1 MTKDLTK
8 GRPLTL
14 ILQFG
19 LPILLGMLFQ
29 QLYSV
34 VDTAIV
40 GKFLGGNALAAV
52 GSTGSINF
60 LVVGGSIGI
69 CSGFA
74 IPIAQRFG
82 AGDYDALRKYVAGA
96 TCCCVFFGVL
106 VTAVTVIFSRDILEL
121 MNTPA
126 DIIDS
131 AWIYITT
138 IFAGIPGYI
147 LYNMCAGILR
157 SVGDSRTAVVWL
169 VVASAVNI
177 ALDLFFII
185 SLQWGV
191 FGAAFATTI
200 SQFLAGFGSLRKV
213 CRGFEVLRLKKSD
226 WAWSWRRIWNLLS
239 LGLPMGLQFSIT
251 AIGSVMLQSSVN
263 VLGTMY
269 VTAATAANKVSLF
282 LSCPLEAMGSTMAT
296 YGGQNVGAKQW
307 ERLHQGL
314 FSCCVLGAGYCL
326 FSLALV
332 LLAGEKLVMLFLD
345 RASASLVPLAMQ
357 MLKALVFCYVF
368 LGAIFIFR
376 NYIQG
381 MGFSPLAT
389 LAGVMEMIAR
399 AGVSFLV
406 PVFGYAAACLASPA
420 AWVMADLFLVPAYFY
435 CVRKLK
441 KRYPGDVPSQA

>member
-29 QLYSV
+29 QMYNM

-40 GKFLGGNALAAV
+40 GKFLGGSALASV
-52 GSTGSINF
+52 GATGSINF

-82 AGDYDALRKYVAGA
+82 AGDDDGLRKYVAGA
-96 TCCCVFFGVL
+96 TYCCLFFAVVITTFTVL
-106 VTAVTVIFSRDILEL
+106 FSRDILEL

-126 DIIDS
+126 DIIDMS
-131 AWIYITT
+131 WAYITT

-147 LYNMCAGILR
+147 LYNMCSGILR
-157 SVGDSRTAVVWL
+157 SLGDSRTAVIWL
-169 VVASAVNI
+169 VVASLTNV

-185 SLQWGV
+185 NLQWGV
-191 FGAAFATTI
+191 FGAAFATTL
-200 SQFLAGFGSLRKV
+200 SQFVAGIGSLWKV
-213 CRGFEVLRLKKSD
+213 CRGFDVLKMQKGD
-226 WAWSWRRIWNLLS
+226 WAWSWPRIRNLLS
-239 LGLPMGLQFSIT
+239 LGVPMGLQFSIT

-263 VLGTMY
+263 ILGTMY
-269 VTAATAANKVSLF
+269 VTATTAANKVSMF

-296 YGGQNVGAKQW
+296 YGGQNVGAKKW
-307 ERLHQGL
+307 DRLDKGL
-314 FSCCVLGAGYCL
+314 LSCSLLGAVYCGL
-326 FSLALV
+326 SLALV
-332 LLAGEKLVMLFLD
+332 LAVGDKLVMLFLD
-345 RASASLVPLAMQ
+345 QASAHLVPLSLQ
-357 MLKALVFCYVF
+357 LLRILVYFYATLAVI
-368 LGAIFIFR
+368 LIFR

-389 LAGVMEMIAR
+389 VAGVMEMIAR
-399 AGVSFLV
+399 IAVSFLV
-406 PVFGYAAACLASPA
+406 PLYGFDAACFASPA
-420 AWVMADLFLVPAYFY
+420 AWVLADLFLIPAYFY
-435 CVRKLK
+435 CVKTLR
-441 KRYPGDVPSQA
+441 KRYPAISE

>member
-14 ILQFG
+14 IVQFG

-29 QLYSV
+29 QLYNV

-52 GSTGSINF
+52 GATGSINF

-69 CSGFA
+69 CSGMA

-82 AGDYDALRKYVAGA
+82 AGDHDSMRKYVTGA
-96 TCCCVFFGVL
+96 AYCCLFFA
-106 VTAVTVIFSRDILEL
+106 VTITAFTVIFCRQILEL

-126 DIIDS
+126 DIIDLS
-131 AWIYITT
+131 WTYIVT

-147 LYNMCAGILR
+147 LYNMCSGILR
-157 SVGDSRTAVVWL
+157 SLGDSRTAVIWL
-169 VVASAVNI
+169 VVASIINI
-177 ALDLFFII
+177 GLDLFFII
-185 SLQWGV
+185 NLHWGV

-200 SQFLAGFGSLRKV
+200 SQFVAGFGSLWKV
-213 CRGFEVLRLKKSD
+213 CRGFDVLKMQKGD
-226 WAWSWRRIWNLLS
+226 WGWNWRRIWNLLS
-239 LGLPMGLQFSIT
+239 LGVPMGLQFSIT

-269 VTAATAANKVSLF
+269 VTATTAANKVSIF

-296 YGGQNVGAKQW
+296 YGGQNVGAKKW
-307 ERLHQGL
+307 ERLGQGL
-314 FSCCVLGAGYCL
+314 RSCCLLGLGYCL
-326 FSLALV
+326 FSLVLV
-332 LLAGEKLVMLFLD
+332 LLAGDKLVMLFLD
-345 RASASLVPLAMQ
+345 TASAGLVPLALQ
-357 MLKALVFCYVF
+357 LLRTLVFCYV
-368 LGAIFIFR
+368 LLAIIHIFR

-389 LAGVMEMIAR
+389 IAGIMEMIAR

-406 PVFGYAAACLASPA
+406 PVYGFDAACLASPA
-420 AWVMADLFLVPAYFY
+420 AWVMADIFLVPAYFY
-435 CVRKLK
+435 CVKTLK
-441 KRYPGDVPSQA
+441 KRYPAINE

>member
-14 ILQFG
+14 IVQFG

-29 QLYSV
+29 QMYNM

-52 GSTGSINF
+52 GATGSINF

-82 AGDYDALRKYVAGA
+82 AGDYDSLRKYVAGA
-96 TCCCVFFGVL
+96 VYCCLFFGVL
-106 VTAVTVIFSRDILEL
+106 ITTVTVLFSRNILEL

-126 DIIDS
+126 DIIDLS
-131 AWIYITT
+131 WAYITT

-147 LYNMCAGILR
+147 LYNMCSGILR
-157 SVGDSRTAVVWL
+157 SLGDSRTAVIWL
-169 VVASAVNI
+169 VIASLVNI
-177 ALDLFFII
+177 GLDLFFII
-185 SLQWGV
+185 NLQWGV
-191 FGAAFATTI
+191 FGAAFATTL
-200 SQFLAGFGSLRKV
+200 SQFLAGFGSLWKV
-213 CRGFEVLRLKKSD
+213 CRGFDVLKMHKSD
-226 WAWSWRRIWNLLS
+226 WQWSWPRIRNLLS

-251 AIGSVMLQSSVN
+251 AIGSVMIQSAVN

-269 VTAATAANKVSLF
+269 VTAATAANKVSIF
-282 LSCPLEAMGSTMAT
+282 MACPLEAMGSTMAT
-296 YGGQNVGAKQW
+296 YGGQNVGAKKW

-314 FSCCVLGAGYCL
+314 FSCCLLGVGYCL
-326 FSLALV
+326 FALAMV
-332 LLAGEKLVMLFLD
+332 LLFGENLVMLFLD
-345 RASASLVPLAMQ
+345 QASAYLVPLSMQ
-357 MLKALVFCYVF
+357 MLRSLVFCYIA

-389 LAGVMEMIAR
+389 FAGVLEMIAR

-406 PVFGYAAACLASPA
+406 PVFGYSAACLASPA
-420 AWVMADLFLVPAYFY
+420 AWVLADLFLIPAYFY
-435 CVRKLK
+435 CIKVLK
-441 KRYPGDVPSQA
+441 QRFPAIGE

>member
-14 ILQFG
+14 IVQFG

-29 QLYSV
+29 QLYNV

-52 GSTGSINF
+52 GATGSINF

-69 CSGFA
+69 CSGMA

-82 AGDYDALRKYVAGA
+82 AEDYDSLRKYVTGA
-96 TCCCVFFGVL
+96 AYCCLFFA
-106 VTAVTVIFSRDILEL
+106 VTITAFTVIFCRQILEL

-126 DIIDS
+126 DIIDLS
-131 AWIYITT
+131 WTYIVT

-147 LYNMCAGILR
+147 LYNMCSGILR
-157 SVGDSRTAVVWL
+157 SLGDSRTAVIWL
-169 VVASAVNI
+169 VVASVINI
-177 ALDLFFII
+177 GLDLFFII
-185 SLQWGV
+185 NLHWGV

-200 SQFLAGFGSLRKV
+200 SQFVAGFGSLWKV
-213 CRGFEVLRLKKSD
+213 CRGFDVLKMHKGD
-226 WAWSWRRIWNLLS
+226 WGWSWRRIWNLLS
-239 LGLPMGLQFSIT
+239 LGVPMGLQFSIT

-269 VTAATAANKVSLF
+269 VTATTAANKVSIF

-296 YGGQNVGAKQW
+296 YGGQNVGAKKW
-307 ERLHQGL
+307 ERLGQGL
-314 FSCCVLGAGYCL
+314 RSCCLLGGIYCL
-326 FSLALV
+326 FTLGLV
-332 LLAGEKLVMLFLD
+332 LLVGDKLVMLFLD
-345 RASASLVPLAMQ
+345 EASLPLVPLSLQ
-357 MLKALVFCYVF
+357 LLRTLVFCYV
-368 LGAIFIFR
+368 LLAIIHIFR

-389 LAGVMEMIAR
+389 IAGIMEMIAR

-406 PVFGYAAACLASPA
+406 PVYGFNAACLASPA

-435 CVRKLK
+435 CVKALK
-441 KRYPGDVPSQA
+441 KRYPTANE

>member
-8 GRPLTL
+8 GRPLAL

-19 LPILLGMLFQ
+19 IPILLGMLFQ
-29 QLYSV
+29 QMYNV

-52 GSTGSINF
+52 GATGSINF
-60 LVVGGSIGI
+60 LVVGGSIGM

-96 TCCCVFFGVL
+96 ACCCLFFGAL
-106 VTAVTVIFSRDILEL
+106 ITAVTVIFSRNILEL

-126 DIIDS
+126 DIIDLS
-131 AWIYITT
+131 WAYITT

-147 LYNMCAGILR
+147 LYNMCSGILR
-157 SVGDSRTAVVWL
+157 SLGDSRTAVIWL
-169 VVASAVNI
+169 VIASVTNV

-185 SLQWGV
+185 NLQWGV
-191 FGAAFATTI
+191 FGAAFATTL
-200 SQFLAGFGSLRKV
+200 SQCLAGFGSLWKV
-213 CRGFEVLRLKKSD
+213 CRGFDVLKMHKSD
-226 WAWSWRRIWNLLS
+226 WAWSWPRIRNLLS

-251 AIGSVMLQSSVN
+251 AIGSVMIQSSVN
-263 VLGTMY
+263 MLGTMY
-269 VTAATAANKVSLF
+269 VTATTAANKVSIF
-282 LSCPLEAMGSTMAT
+282 LSCPLESMGSTMAT
-296 YGGQNVGAKQW
+296 YGGQNVGAKKW
-307 ERLHQGL
+307 DRLNQGL
-314 FSCCVLGAGYCL
+314 VTCCLLGLGYCV
-326 FSLALV
+326 FALAVV
-332 LLAGEKLVMLFLD
+332 LLVGDKLVMLFLD
-345 RASASLVPLAMQ
+345 AASASLVPLSLQ
-357 MLKALVFCYVF
+357 LLRTLVFCYVF
-368 LGAIFIFR
+368 LGIIFIFR

-389 LAGVMEMIAR
+389 IAGIMEMFAR

-406 PVFGYAAACLASPA
+406 PVYGFSAACLASPA

-435 CVRKLK
+435 CLRMLR
-441 KRYPGDVPSQA
+441 KRYPDKTE

>member
-1 MTKDLTK
+1 MTKDLTR
-8 GRPLTL
+8 GRPMTL
-14 ILQFG
+14 IIQFG

-29 QLYSV
+29 QMYNL

-52 GSTGSINF
+52 GATGSINF

-82 AGDYDALRKYVAGA
+82 AEDPDGLRKYVTGA
-96 TCCCVFFGVL
+96 VYCCLFF
-106 VTAVTVIFSRDILEL
+106 ATVITGLTVTFSRDILVL
-121 MNTPA
+121 MNTPE
-126 DIIDS
+126 DILEFS
-131 AWIYITT
+131 WIYITT

-147 LYNMCAGILR
+147 LFNMNAGILR
-157 SVGDSRTAVVWL
+157 SLGDSHTSVIWL
-169 VVASAVNI
+169 VIASITNI
-177 ALDLFFII
+177 VLDLYFII
-185 SLQWGV
+185 RLEWGV
-191 FGAAFATTI
+191 FGAAFATI
-200 SQFLAGFGSLRKV
+200 LSQYLAGFGSLWKV
-213 CRGFEVLRLKKSD
+213 CRGFDILKLQKGD
-226 WAWSWRRIWNLLS
+226 WGWSWARIRTLLS

-269 VTAATAANKVSLF
+269 VTATTAASKVSLF

-296 YGGQNVGAKQW
+296 YGGQNVGAKKW
-307 ERLHQGL
+307 DRIHQGL
-314 FSCCVLGAGYCL
+314 RACCLLGFGYSL
-326 FSLALV
+326 FALV
-332 LLAGEKLVMLFLD
+332 MVLLLGDQLVMLFLD
-345 RASASLVPLAMQ
+345 EASAYLVPLSIH
-357 MLKALVFCYVF
+357 MLRALVFCYV
-368 LGAIFIFR
+368 LLAIIHIFR

-389 LAGVMEMIAR
+389 IAGVMEMVAR

-406 PVFGYAAACLASPA
+406 PIYGYSAACLASPA
-420 AWVMADLFLVPAYFY
+420 AWVMADVFLIPAYFY

-441 KRYPGDVPSQA
+441 QRYPAQTE